1 MKENKKSFVLY
12 QDFYSTLMRL
22 NLEERGL
29 WITAVFEYHGTGEV
43 SVPLEGKVDVAFDV
57 VRNTLDRDAVRYEER
72 CLRNRE
78 NGKKG
83 GRPRKNPVFNEE
95 DEEDETDEMDETEES
110 EEARLRREKVD
121 AEAIEAIRTIKAIEN
136 SDASKEVK
144 KQRIEQIYQYYQD
157 RVERIMQGEL

>member
-83 GRPRKNPVFNEE
+83 GRPRKNPVFNET
-95 DEEDETDEMDETEES
+95 DELEEMDEMDES

>member
-95 DEEDETDEMDETEES
+95 DEEDETDEMDES